1 LEAAIKDRLAA
12 EVELVAGTGGVFAVF
27 REGELIFSKNREK
40 RFPETAE
47 IIDRLSQTPSPS
59 SKSEP
64 E

>member
-27 REGELIFSKNREK
+27 LNGELIFSKSREK

-47 IIDRLSQTPSPS
+47 IIDRLSQTPTRT
-59 SKSEP
+59 SKTGP